1 MVAYH
6 EVGHALISARDKRD
20 APVSK
25 ITIVPHTE
33 GALVYTLYLPE
44 EEKFLSTREELY
56 AQLRSLLGGR
66 AAEAVTFGTMTTG
79 AANDIQRATGLARN
93 MVALYG
99 MSDELGLMAP
109 ANVTHQY
116 LDGQA
121 YLDCSQETSALVD
134 KTVKNLLDK
143 CYNDAV
149 QTLTDNRALLNEI
162 AEFLLIKETITGE
175 ELMTYV
181 NSHLS
186 PSEPAEE

>member
-1 MVAYH
+1 
-6 EVGHALISARDKRD
+6 
-20 APVSK
+20 
-25 ITIVPHTE
+25 
-33 GALVYTLYLPE
+33 
-44 EEKFLSTREELY
+44 
-56 AQLRSLLGGR
+56 
-66 AAEAVTFGTMTTG
+66 
-79 AANDIQRATGLARN
+79 
-93 MVALYG
+93 
-99 MSDELGLMAP
+99 MAP

-186 PSEPAEE
+186 PSEPTEE